1 MARHFT
7 VTLTSGTNVGPYDIY
22 YDQIN
27 SSNFATLY
35 GTTNDAD
42 GLTLS
47 QVQSGVVVTVPNSA
61 STILL
66 YNTNADFNTD
76 CQTTTI
82 TYNIPGQVTPTPT
95 ATQVP
100 TSTPTPT
107 STSVPPTPTP
117 TSTPVPTHEP
127 TPTPTPTSTPTPTPT
142 STAIPPTPTATVQNT
157 GTCQFWQVD
166 LREIDETRYGIAYTH
181 PTSGAT
187 ESRFNQLESSIDPT
201 DENIVV
207 FGVCSESQSAIYDFD
222 NNQLVIP
229 QVGITQLADGG
240 VCTTDNECSWT
251 FQPTPTPTSTSVS
264 PTPTEVVCRT
274 YDCYAD
280 GGENVMFE
288 YTNCDGFTG
297 SVMVPLGDSVE
308 ICAREGSVTM
318 LPNEGTI
325 IPGQLCSGDP
335 TPTPTATTVILPTPT
350 PTSTQGV
357 TLTQVWSDS
366 QPGGGNLSTCDC
378 VGQSG
383 VYNFSILGNK
393 DINSDLTNS
402 TIYDNSQGNGTFLGD
417 DMWYCLTTTSGSSMS
432 ISVQVDNM
440 GNIIDWSDCS
450 GIPPTPTPTPT
461 ATDLPQ
467 GCNLYTISNTS
478 GQGDVGFTWQ
488 TCGDGSPTGTTIGPD
503 GYLQVCSLSEPQ
515 TPDANGDVTYDGPC
529 TEDPTPTPTP
539 TDTPSGTGIP
549 PTPTSTLG
557 FQPTPTPTASNLNT
571 FYVTSNSLTLDY
583 FCDNNVN
590 VSTEVQSTASS
601 TSSLLG
607 TTLYDAN
614 GNPVIGHPARFMVVS
629 SVTGRTDTIFSPW
642 TYINV
647 DTTGEVIDQG
657 TYNCDGSGG
666 GIPDSESINPTPTP
680 ESSD

>member
-107 STSVPPTPTP
+107 PSSTPVPTSSPTPVPTNEPTPSPTSTSVPPTPTSSP
-117 TSTPVPTHEP
+117 TPVPTNEP
-127 TPTPTPTSTPTPTPT
+127 TPSPT

-166 LREIDETRYGIAYTH
+166 LREIDQARYGIAYTH

-187 ESRFNQLESSIDPT
+187 QSRFNQLLSSIDPT

-274 YDCYAD
+274 YDCFAD

-288 YTNCDGFTG
+288 YINCGG
-297 SVMVPLGDSVE
+297 SSQTVMVPLGDSAE

-318 LPNEGTI
+318 LPNDGTI
-325 IPGQLCSGDP
+325 IPGQLCSGN
-335 TPTPTATTVILPTPT
+335 PTATPSPTST
-350 PTSTQGV
+350 PTSTPIPTLPQNNYYV
-357 TLTQVWSDS
+357 TIQR
-366 QPGGGNLSTCDC
+366 
-378 VGQSG
+378 
-383 VYNFSILGNK
+383 
-393 DINSDLTNS
+393 SDLQ
-402 TIYDNSQGNGTFLGD
+402 DFCD
-417 DMWYCLTTTSGSSMS
+417 
-432 ISVQVDNM
+432 VDYM
-440 GNIIDWSDCS
+440 ITV
-450 GIPPTPTPTPT
+450 P
-461 ATDLPQ
+461 
-467 GCNLYTISNTS
+467 
-478 GQGDVGFTWQ
+478 
-488 TCGDGSPTGTTIGPD
+488 
-503 GYLQVCSLSEPQ
+503 
-515 TPDANGDVTYDGPC
+515 
-529 TEDPTPTPTP
+529 
-539 TDTPSGTGIP
+539 
-549 PTPTSTLG
+549 
-557 FQPTPTPTASNLNT
+557 
-571 FYVTSNSLTLDY
+571 VTSS
-583 FCDNNVN
+583 
-590 VSTEVQSTASS
+590 ASGKS
-601 TSSLLG
+601 NLLG
-607 TTLYDAN
+607 TTLYDN
-614 GNPVIGHPARFMVVS
+614 NGDPFQGNPSRYMVVD
-629 SVTGRTDTIFSPW
+629 SVTGTTQTTFSPW
-642 TYINV
+642 TYISVGLDGQVTAN
-647 DTTGEVIDQG
+647 G
-657 TYNCDGSGG
+657 TYNCSSSGG
-666 GIPDSESINPTPTP
+666 GENPFSESIVPTPTSSDVGESPTPTP